1 MNLLIAHLPLGEHV
15 PKFCHSVWT
24 AELHSKCPRGNIG
37 CEKDKYSIIEDGTTL
52 NLYVGGSIEKSRA
65 DHDMSSARMVC
76 IAEERISM
84 K

>member
-1 MNLLIAHLPLGEHV
+1 MSLNSATVSGLLNSTLNVLGETLV
-15 PKFCHSVWT
+15 VK
-24 AELHSKCPRGNIG
+24 
-37 CEKDKYSIIEDGTTL
+37 KDKYSIIEDSTTL

-84 K
+84 R

>member
-1 MNLLIAHLPLGEHV
+1 MSLNSATVSGLLNSTLNVLGGTLV
-15 PKFCHSVWT
+15 VK
-24 AELHSKCPRGNIG
+24 
-37 CEKDKYSIIEDGTTL
+37 KDKYSIIEDSTTL

-84 K
+84 R

>member
-1 MNLLIAHLPLGEHV
+1 MSLNSATVSGLLNSTLNVL
-15 PKFCHSVWT
+15 
-24 AELHSKCPRGNIG
+24 RGNIG
-37 CEKDKYSIIEDGTTL
+37 CEKDKYSIIEDSVTL

-76 IAEERISM
+76 IAEESISM